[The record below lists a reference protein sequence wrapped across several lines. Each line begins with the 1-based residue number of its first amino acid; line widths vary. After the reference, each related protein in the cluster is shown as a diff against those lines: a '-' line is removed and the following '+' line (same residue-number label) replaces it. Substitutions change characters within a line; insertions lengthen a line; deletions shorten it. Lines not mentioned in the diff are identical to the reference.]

1 MRFPI
6 WRIGVFIAAVVWPL
20 LWLYQAWAEVLGPD
34 PGKVLVDRL
43 GLGALVLLLVTLS
56 VTPLQKLTGWAGW
69 VAVRRQLGLWCFAY
83 VVLHL
88 SSYTAF
94 ILGFDWSQLGVELR
108 KRPYISIGTLGF
120 LCLLA
125 MAVTSNRYSQ
135 RRLGSR
141 WKKLHRLAYV
151 VLGLGLLHMLW
162 IVRADLKEWAVY
174 ASIGILLLVLRIP
187 PVTRR
192 IPRLMAKKPSSAR
205 KAKLSVDGK
214 S

>member
-1 MRFPI
+1 MRFPF
-6 WRIGVFIAAVVWPL
+6 WRIGVFIAAAIWPL
-20 LWLYQAWAEVLGPD
+20 LWLYQAWEDVLGPD

-43 GLGALVLLLVTLS
+43 GLGTLVLLLITLS
-56 VTPLQKLTGWAGW
+56 MTPVQKLTGWAGW

-88 SSYTAF
+88 SGYTAF

-108 KRPYISIGTLGF
+108 KRPYIIVGTLGF

-125 MAVTSNRYSQ
+125 LAVTSNRYSQ
-135 RRLGSR
+135 RRLGSG
-141 WKKLHRLAYV
+141 WKKLHRLAYG

-174 ASIGILLLVLRIP
+174 ASIGALLLVLRLP

-192 IPRLMAKKPSSAR
+192 IPRLIVKKTPSAR
-205 KAKLSVDGK
+205 KA
-214 S
+214 

>member
-1 MRFPI
+1 MRYPL
-6 WRIGVFIAAVVWPL
+6 WRVTVFIAAALWPL
-20 LWLYQAWAEVLGPD
+20 LWLYQAWADVLGPD

-43 GLGALVLLLVTLS
+43 GLGTLVLLLVTLS
-56 VTPLQKLTGWAGW
+56 MTPLQKLTGWAGW
-69 VAVRRQLGLWCFAY
+69 IAVRRQLGLWCFAY

-88 SSYTAF
+88 SGYTAF

-108 KRPYISIGTLGF
+108 KRPYIIVGMLGF

-125 MAVTSNRYSQ
+125 LALTSNRYSQ

-141 WKKLHRLAYV
+141 WKKLHRLVFV

-174 ASIGILLLVLRIP
+174 ASIGVLLSVLRLP
-187 PVTRR
+187 PVNRR
-192 IPRLMAKKPSSAR
+192 IPRLTAKKSSSAR
-205 KAKLSVDGK
+205 KA
-214 S
+214 